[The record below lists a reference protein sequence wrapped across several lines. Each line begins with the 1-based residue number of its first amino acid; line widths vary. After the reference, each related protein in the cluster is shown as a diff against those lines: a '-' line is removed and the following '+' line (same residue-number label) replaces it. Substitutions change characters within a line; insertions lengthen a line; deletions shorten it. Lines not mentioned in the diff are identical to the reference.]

1 MTRPKKIAG
10 ILIAMPV
17 SIAELEAAAAQGW
30 RAPEEAALGGWLLR
44 AAEGFTGRANSAL
57 AVGDPGLPLAGA
69 LTAVCDWYA
78 ARGLPPMAA
87 VPHPLGRPGDSH
99 VGRFLGQRGWGVRP
113 GPAVVMTA
121 ATAEVAHSVPADAAE
136 LRPEPDQAWLDLY
149 HYRGRQL
156 PPIARRLLLSAPFQ
170 AFASIRRDGGT
181 VAIGR
186 VAVAAGWGGL
196 TAVEVHPGYR
206 RPAWPRRSP
215 RRSPVPRPVRVPAAS
230 TFRWKRPIR
239 RPSRSTPVAGS
250 PATTGTTT
258 GSRRGCLPGGSDP
271 LEPPGTPMAPGR
283 EADRATSAAD
293 ITGLDQR

>member
-78 ARGLPPMAA
+78 TRGLPPMVA

-121 ATAEVAHSVPADAAE
+121 ATAEVARSGPADAAE

-170 AFASIRRDGGT
+170 AFASIRHDGGT

-206 RPAWPRRSP
+206 RAGLATAITAALAGAAAGQGAGRLYLQVEEANTPALALYARSG
-215 RRSPVPRPVRVPAAS
+215 
-230 TFRWKRPIR
+230 F
-239 RPSRSTPVAGS
+239 
-250 PATTGTTT
+250 TGHH
-258 GSRRGCLPGGSDP
+258 GYHYRIAPGVLARG
-271 LEPPGTPMAPGR
+271 ERPPGTPRDADGAWPGSR
-283 EADRATSAAD
+283 PGH
-293 ITGLDQR
+293 IGG

>member
-1 MTRPKKIAG
+1 MPGSAG

-30 RAPEEAALGGWLLR
+30 RAPEQAPLGGWLLR

-69 LTAVCDWYA
+69 LTTVCDWYA
-78 ARGLPPMAA
+78 ARGLPPMVA

-99 VGRFLGQRGWGVRP
+99 VDRYLGQRGWSVRP

-121 ATAEVAHSVPADAAE
+121 ATAEVARGGPAGAAE
-136 LRPEPDQAWLDLY
+136 LRPEPDQSWLDLY
-149 HYRGRQL
+149 HHRGQQM

-170 AFASIRRDGGT
+170 AFASIRRDGAT

-206 RPAWPRRSP
+206 RTGLATAITTALAGAAAGRSAAHLYLQVEEANTPALALYARSGFTAHH
-215 RRSPVPRPVRVPAAS
+215 RYHYR
-230 TFRWKRPIR
+230 I
-239 RPSRSTPVAGS
+239 
-250 PATTGTTT
+250 
-258 GSRRGCLPGGSDP
+258 
-271 LEPPGTPMAPGR
+271 APGVL
-283 EADRATSAAD
+283 A
-293 ITGLDQR
+293 